1 MAGTW
6 QRLAHVALSSAAT
19 SIDSGTF
26 TANENLK
33 VIVHTTG
40 TDTETQLR
48 FNGDSGSNYVS
59 RRSGDGGSDSTF
71 TSQTQTKLNAT
82 GDGLNT
88 FLKLDITNIASEEKL
103 VISEMVAVDATGSSN
118 APRRS
123 ESVSKWVN
131 TSAQITSIQVINH
144 YGGGATFAAGS
155 YITVLG
161 ASGDVANDTTNDGSI
176 FEESDT
182 GKHYVWNA
190 TSDSWTEIA

>member
-6 QRLAHVALSSAAT
+6 IRLAHVALSSAAT

-48 FNGDSGSNYVS
+48 FNGDSGSNYAS

-88 FLKLDITNIASEEKL
+88 YLKLDITNIADKEKL
-103 VISEMVAVDATGSSN
+103 IISEMVAVDATGSSN

-155 YITVLG
+155 YITVFG
-161 ASGDVANDTTNDGSI
+161 ASGDVTSDTTDDGSI

-182 GKHYVWNA
+182 GKHYIWNA
-190 TSDSWTEIA
+190 TSDSWTEVA